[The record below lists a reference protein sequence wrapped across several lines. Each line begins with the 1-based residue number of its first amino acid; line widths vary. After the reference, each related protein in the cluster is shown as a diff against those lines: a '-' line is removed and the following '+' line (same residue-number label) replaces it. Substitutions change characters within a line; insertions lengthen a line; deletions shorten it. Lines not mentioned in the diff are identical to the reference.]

1 MKTKCNIAKHTVRVN
16 IKTYKNERV
25 GPRAC
30 RKGQR
35 IGR

>member
-1 MKTKCNIAKHTVRVN
+1 MKTKCNIAVRVN
-16 IKTYKNERV
+16 IKSYKNERV